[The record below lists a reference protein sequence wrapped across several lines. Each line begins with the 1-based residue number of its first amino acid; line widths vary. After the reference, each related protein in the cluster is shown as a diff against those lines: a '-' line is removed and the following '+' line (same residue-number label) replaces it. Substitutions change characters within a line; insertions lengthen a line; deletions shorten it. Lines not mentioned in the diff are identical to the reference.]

1 MDKELLYNFFKGNVS
16 IEEGLKVKAWVEAS
30 KENEKTFY
38 GERKIF
44 DALQLNTP
52 LLETKSPIP
61 HSRKSGTQWLKIA
74 ALIIL
79 TLVVSYIYR
88 EFTTRQETEAMN
100 IVSVP
105 AGQRTN
111 ITLPDGTNVWLN
123 TRTTLKYSTAF
134 NKRERIVLLEGEAFF
149 DVKKNKD
156 KPFIVKTKA
165 YNVEALG
172 TEFNVDAYPETT
184 NFEAVLMNGSIKV
197 SSQVHPSQNVIL
209 KPEQKISLEN
219 GQLKVTQI
227 DDYNP
232 YRWKEGLICFRNTGF
247 SDIIKTFEKCYGI
260 KIVIEN
266 KNTLKYRFT
275 GKFRQA
281 DGIDY
286 ILQVIQQSINFKF
299 EKDNEEQIIYIK

>member
-1 MDKELLYNFFKGNVS
+1 MDKNLLYNFFKGDIS
-16 IEEGLKVKAWVEAS
+16 TEEGLKIKAWVEAS

-38 GERKIF
+38 RERKIF

-52 LLETKSPIP
+52 LLETRLP

-74 ALIIL
+74 AAIIL
-79 TLVVSYIYR
+79 TLVISYIYR
-88 EFTTRQETEAMN
+88 EFTTRQESEAMN

-123 TRTTLKYSTAF
+123 TRTTLKYSTTF
-134 NKRERIVLLEGEAFF
+134 NNRDRIVFLEGEAFF

-172 TEFNVDAYPETT
+172 TKFNVDAYPETT
-184 NFEAVLMNGSIKV
+184 GFEAVLMNGSIKV
-197 SSQVHPSQNVIL
+197 SSQTHPSQNVIL

-219 GQLKVTQI
+219 GQLKVTKVE
-227 DDYNP
+227 DYNP
-232 YRWKEGLICFRNTGF
+232 YRWKEGLICFYNIGF

-266 KNTLKYRFT
+266 KNALTYKFT

-299 EKDNEEQIIYIK
+299 EKDNEKQIIYIK